1 MVKQEKPLALSL
13 WEFMSLP
20 TQFLNKTC
28 KRRSKT

>member
-13 WEFMSLP
+13 WEFLP

-28 KRRSKT
+28 KRKSKT